1 MTGGGERMRVLVTH
15 PVVEGGLDLIQAH
28 HEVVQHAGLDDRAEL
43 LERVGRFDALLPLL
57 TVRVDDEVLA
67 AGAPR
72 LRVVANY
79 AVGFDNVDLAAAT
92 RRGVLVTNTPGV
104 LTEATADLTWALIL
118 GVARR
123 LVEGD
128 ALLRQGRYHGWD
140 PLMLLGADLAGK
152 TLGVVGLGNIGK
164 AVARRA
170 AGFDMEVLFCDPAH
184 DRGGPV
190 DLGLITAHPAPLE
203 ELLARADVVTL
214 HAPLNDGTRHI
225 IDAGRLE
232 LMRETSFLINT
243 ARGPLVD
250 EAALVACLRQRGI
263 AGAAL
268 DVYEAEPAVAP
279 GLTELDNVLLLPH
292 LGSATRGA
300 RGGMARAAAANA
312 HAVLS
317 GRRPPNLLNP
327 QALAGFPHP
336 LQ

>member
-1 MTGGGERMRVLVTH
+1 MAPGQGPLRILVTH
-15 PVVEGGLDLIQAH
+15 RVLSGGLELLHTH
-28 HEVVQHAGLDDRAEL
+28 HEVHQHPGLDDRAEL

-104 LTEATADLTWALIL
+104 LTGATADLTWALIL

-128 ALLRQGRYHGWD
+128 KLLRAGRYHGWD
-140 PLMLLGADLAGK
+140 PLMLLGADVAGK
-152 TLGVVGLGNIGK
+152 TLGVVGLGNIGQ

-170 AGFDMEVLFCDPAH
+170 AGFDMRVLFHDPAH
-184 DRGGPV
+184 EAPV
-190 DLGLITAHPAPLE
+190 DLGLITAYPVSLE
-203 ELLARADVVTL
+203 RLLNEAHVVTL
-214 HAPLNDGTRHI
+214 HTPLTDETHHLLN
-225 IDAGRLE
+225 AARLA
-232 LMRETSFLINT
+232 LMRPDAFLINT

-250 EAALVACLRQRGI
+250 EAALVDCLRSGSI

-279 GLTELDNVLLLPH
+279 GLVELDNVLLLPH

-300 RGGMARAAAANA
+300 RGGMARTAAANA

-317 GRRPPNLLNP
+317 GQRPPNLVNP
-327 QALAGFPHP
+327 EALARYPHP

>member
-1 MTGGGERMRVLVTH
+1 MGAERLRILVTH
-15 PVVEGGLDLIQAH
+15 PVIDGGLDLIHAH
-28 HEVVQHAGLDDRAEL
+28 HEVVQHPGLEDRDEL
-43 LERVGRFDALLPLL
+43 LARVGRFDALLPLL
-57 TVRVDDEVLA
+57 TVRVDEEVLA
-67 AGAPR
+67 AAAPR

-79 AVGFDNVDLAAAT
+79 AVGFDNVDLEAAT
-92 RRGVLVTNTPGV
+92 RHGVLVTNTPGV
-104 LTEATADLTWALIL
+104 LTDATADLTWALIL

-128 ALLRQGRYHGWD
+128 ALLRAGRYHGWD

-152 TLGVVGLGNIGK
+152 TLGVVGLGKIGR

-170 AGFDMEVLFCDPAH
+170 AGFDMTVLFHDPALPAH
-184 DRGGPV
+184 TPV
-190 DLGLITAHPAPLE
+190 DLGLLSAQPVSLE
-203 ELLARADVVTL
+203 ELLGRADMVTL
-214 HAPLNDGTRHI
+214 HAPLTQQTHHLL
-225 IDAGRLE
+225 DARRLA
-232 LMRETSFLINT
+232 LMQPTAYLINT

-250 EAALVACLRQRGI
+250 EAALVACLRAGGI

-279 GLTELDNVLLLPH
+279 GLAELPNVLLLPH

-300 RGGMARAAAANA
+300 RGGMARTAATNA

-317 GRRPPNLLNP
+317 GRRPPNLVNP
-327 QALAGFPHP
+327 DALARFAHP

>member
-1 MTGGGERMRVLVTH
+1 MSGGGKLRVLVTH
-15 PVVEGGLDLIQAH
+15 PVIHGGLDLLHAH
-28 HEVVQHAGLDDRAEL
+28 HEVVQHPGLEDRAEL
-43 LERVGRFDALLPLL
+43 LERLGRFDALLPLL
-57 TVRVDDEVLA
+57 TVKVDEQVLA

-79 AVGFDNVDLAAAT
+79 AVGFDNVDLGAAT
-92 RRGVLVTNTPGV
+92 RHGVLVTNTPGV

-118 GVARR
+118 GLARR

-140 PLMLLGADLAGK
+140 PLLLLGADLAGK
-152 TLGVVGLGNIGK
+152 ILGVVGLGNIGR

-184 DRGGPV
+184 DGPV
-190 DLGLITAHPAPLE
+190 DLGLITARPVPLE
-203 ELLARADVVTL
+203 ELLARADMVTL
-214 HAPLNDGTRHI
+214 HAPLNPGTRHI
-225 IDAGRLE
+225 IDAHRLA
-232 LMRETSFLINT
+232 LMRPSALLINT

-250 EAALVACLRQRGI
+250 EAALVVCLQRRGI

-268 DVYEAEPAVAP
+268 DVYEAEPALAP
-279 GLTELDNVLLLPH
+279 GLAELDNVLLLPH

-300 RGGMARAAAANA
+300 RGGMARAAAANV
-312 HAVLS
+312 HAVLG

-327 QALAGFPHP
+327 EALATFPHP